1 MTDSTLIREF
11 QSEVAELFFSLPESS
26 SFLLAGGLALLAQGM
41 STRLTEDIDAF
52 TSKPGDLHKAWDA
65 FKIAALARG
74 WRVET
79 QRISET
85 FIRCEVHS
93 LDSVLVDLAL
103 DSPPGL
109 PASMTT
115 LGPTYAPLELAA
127 RKLLALFDRAMPRDF
142 VDIYVMTRTWSTEE
156 IYSLAL
162 SLDSGLEPKYLAI
175 AIQQLRKYSDQ
186 QLDIDANF
194 IDDLRN
200 FFDQWGQDLLSS

>member
-1 MTDSTLIREF
+1 M
-11 QSEVAELFFSLPESS
+11 
-26 SFLLAGGLALLAQGM
+26 
-41 STRLTEDIDAF
+41 
-52 TSKPGDLHKAWDA
+52 
-65 FKIAALARG
+65 
-74 WRVET
+74 
-79 QRISET
+79 
-85 FIRCEVHS
+85 
-93 LDSVLVDLAL
+93 DLAL